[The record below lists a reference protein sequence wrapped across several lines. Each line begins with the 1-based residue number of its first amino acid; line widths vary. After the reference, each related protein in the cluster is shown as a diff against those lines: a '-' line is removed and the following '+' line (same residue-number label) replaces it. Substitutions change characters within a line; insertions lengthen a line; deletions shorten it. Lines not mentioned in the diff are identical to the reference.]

1 MYINNLKFKTNY
13 KKKKKLS
20 LFLVHLRLVIVLPMM
35 KTDLGHHQLRPLH
48 SIDTGAHKLGVS

>member
-13 KKKKKLS
+13 KKKKLS
-20 LFLVHLRLVIVLPMM
+20 LFLVHLLLVIVLSMM